1 MKTSR
6 KLLICAAC
14 ASELRGSRALY
25 PSISECRPGSIFQT
39 ANGVDVL
46 IYGVGMFQAGYHTA
60 KALADGEYG
69 LVLAAGIAGAYDSGT
84 ELGSAMMA
92 SSVAFADCATENP
105 DGSMRPVVGS
115 QFLPANGKP
124 FADGAIP
131 TPVSVEIAES
141 LAISCAKIN
150 TVNHICTRKD
160 HLDELLR
167 IFPADI
173 ETMESAAV
181 AYTCAMEG
189 VRYAELRGI
198 SNHTVPKNEGK
209 WMIAKAIERIGT
221 ILDSIIS
228 DNCKLLRK
236 YLD

>member
-14 ASELRGSRALY
+14 AQELKGSSILY
-25 PSISECRPGSIFQT
+25 PCISADAPGRIFS
-39 ANGVDVL
+39 AADGVDIL

-60 KALADGEYG
+60 RALAGGEYE
-69 LVLAAGIAGAYDSGT
+69 LVISAGIAGAYDTGT
-84 ELGSAMMA
+84 ELGGAVMS
-92 SSVAFADCATENP
+92 SSVAFADCAMENP
-105 DGSMRPVVGS
+105 DGSMCPVVGS
-115 QFLPANGKP
+115 SFVSADSHP

-150 TVNHICTRKD
+150 TVNRICTRKD
-160 HLDELLR
+160 HIDMLLR
-167 IFPADI
+167 NFPADI

-189 VRYAELRGI
+189 IRYAELRGI

-236 YLD
+236 FLD